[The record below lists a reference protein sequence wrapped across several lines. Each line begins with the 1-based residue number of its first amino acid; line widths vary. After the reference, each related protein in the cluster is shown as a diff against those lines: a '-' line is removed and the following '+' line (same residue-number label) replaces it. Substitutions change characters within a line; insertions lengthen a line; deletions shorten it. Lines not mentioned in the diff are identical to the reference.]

1 MIPYGRGGAGF
12 SVLDITNPILLEG
25 KGPLH
30 MYSVFNDAINN
41 KVLVADYQGEI
52 KSYPYDRGAIHIR
65 KSEEAVRATKNQ
77 TDADTT
83 DQDGLGCVD
92 ADDNAIDCDAAGAVE
107 VDCEDTVAGCP
118 AQDAI
123 FACQE
128 NTDATSGSFRID
140 GTAACFKGTTFT
152 FDLDVPHAADG
163 TVSQNALVTVSYTH
177 LTLPTILRV

>member
-12 SVLDITNPILLEG
+12 SVLDITNPLLLEG

-107 VDCEDTVAGCP
+107 VDCEDTAAVCT

-123 FACQE
+123 YKCE
-128 NTDATSGSFRID
+128 TNDDA
-140 GTAACFKGTTFT
+140 A
-152 FDLDVPHAADG
+152 
-163 TVSQNALVTVSYTH
+163 
-177 LTLPTILRV
+177 

>member
-1 MIPYGRGGAGF
+1 
-12 SVLDITNPILLEG
+12 
-25 KGPLH
+25 

-107 VDCEDTVAGCP
+107 VDCEDTAAGCT

-123 FACQE
+123 YKCQT
-128 NTDATSGSFRID
+128 NDDAASGSFRID

-163 TVSQNALVTVSYTH
+163 TVSQNALVITEEDGG
-177 LTLPTILRV
+177 TLKRRKFQSAIMNLSLIHI